1 MHLTQLV
8 SNCYNSR
15 VNITKIN
22 EFEVGKRLDVVLAA
36 SFEQY
41 SRSSLEKLII
51 NGDVKVNGEVKRSN
65 YKLKAGDQIEVDLG
79 IFNQPVKDIEIPILY
94 EDDNVVVLNKPEG
107 ILTHAKGTLHNEAT
121 VATWLKAHVTG
132 VIPSAVEGSS
142 ENTSDLST
150 IAQDDGKTSF
160 WSSNRAGIVHRLDRG
175 TSGIIIC
182 AKNEATQVHLQKQ
195 FAGRNVKKTYL
206 AVISNELP
214 ETEGLIDLPIERN
227 PKKPATFRVGINGKS
242 AQTEFEL
249 LEKRGKY
256 SLIELKPHTG
266 RTHQLRVHL
275 NYLKC
280 PIVGDVVYGGE
291 EFSRLMLH
299 AHQLEVTLPGGKR
312 KVFTAEIPRIFK
324 ELS

>member
-1 MHLTQLV
+1 
-8 SNCYNSR
+8 
-15 VNITKIN
+15 VNITKVN
-22 EFEVGKRLDVVLAA
+22 EFEVGKRLDVVLATA
-36 SFEQY
+36 FEQY

-51 NGDVKVNGEVKRSN
+51 NGDVKVNGDIKRSN

-79 IFNQPVKDIEIPILY
+79 MFNKPVADIELPILY
-94 EDDNVVVLNKPEG
+94 EDDNIVVLNKPEG

-121 VATWLKAHVTG
+121 VATWLKQHTARSNLVARLDL
-132 VIPSAVEGSS
+132 AV
-142 ENTSDLST
+142 NRDNILN
-150 IAQDDGKTSF
+150 DF
-160 WSSNRAGIVHRLDRG
+160 WESNRAGIVHRLDRG
-175 TSGIIIC
+175 TSGVIIC

-195 FAGRNVKKTYL
+195 FAARNVNKTYL
-206 AVISNELP
+206 ALISDELP
-214 ETEGLIDLPIERN
+214 GTEGLIDLPIERN
-227 PKKPATFRVGINGKS
+227 PKKPATFRVGVNGKS

-249 LEKRGKY
+249 LEKLGKY

-291 EFSRLMLH
+291 VFSRLMLH

-312 KVFTAEIPRIFK
+312 KVFTAEIPSIFK